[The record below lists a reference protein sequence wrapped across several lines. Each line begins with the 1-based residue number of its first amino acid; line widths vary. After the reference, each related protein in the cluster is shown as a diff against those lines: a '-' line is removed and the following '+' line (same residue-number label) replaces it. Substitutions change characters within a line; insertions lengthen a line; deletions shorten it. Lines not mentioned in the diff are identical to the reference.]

1 MAPVWGH
8 TFSHGP
14 PVGCLGV
21 TSRMAVPA
29 VRGCRAGDTLLL
41 QVLLE
46 AGEHSHA
53 VPGMAGTRSC
63 DGEAAGTC
71 MSVVVTQAYGTR
83 LEVS

>member
-1 MAPVWGH
+1 MSTNGSCVG
-8 TFSHGP
+8 SHIQSWP
-14 PVGCLGV
+14 AC
-21 TSRMAVPA
+21 RVPWCH
-29 VRGCRAGDTLLL
+29 VPGGRAGDALLL